1 MRNLIQIVLAISF
14 LSSCELEKNEEKDET
29 KLIKTES
36 TISNV
41 PNYYL
46 CKCTCT
52 HINIQ
57 NGSNEII
64 IDTLVAKNI
73 QEAELECSNYETTD
87 DSEELINCQIVK
99 N

>member
-46 CKCTCT
+46 CKCT

-57 NGSNEII
+57 NGSKEII
-64 IDTLVAKNI
+64 IDTIVATNI